1 MIEPGTR
8 YLQIAFNDDLGSAMR
23 ILATLPKD
31 PRILIEAGTPFIKR
45 EGMKGIR
52 RLRWFWQHGIV
63 ADLKTTDGGGEE
75 VEMVQQ
81 AGATAATVMGSS
93 PVETL
98 ERFIAECHSRSM
110 DAIIDML
117 GVDDPLRVL
126 RRLRTPPASVVVL
139 HLGRDEE
146 STRGK
151 VIQYKHV
158 KRIRSKFDVAI
169 AAAGGVGLREART
182 AIFNGAS
189 IVVANIVTPGK
200 SWRGIPADS
209 DVAAMARDFLAT
221 IE

>member
-52 RLRWFWQHGIV
+52 RLRLLWRHGIV

-98 ERFIAECHSRSM
+98 ERFIAECQSRSM

-126 RRLRTPPASVVVL
+126 RRLRTRPASVVI
-139 HLGRDEE
+139 GRA
-146 STRGK
+146 
-151 VIQYKHV
+151 HV
-158 KRIRSKFDVAI
+158 
-169 AAAGGVGLREART
+169 
-182 AIFNGAS
+182 
-189 IVVANIVTPGK
+189 
-200 SWRGIPADS
+200 
-209 DVAAMARDFLAT
+209 
-221 IE
+221 